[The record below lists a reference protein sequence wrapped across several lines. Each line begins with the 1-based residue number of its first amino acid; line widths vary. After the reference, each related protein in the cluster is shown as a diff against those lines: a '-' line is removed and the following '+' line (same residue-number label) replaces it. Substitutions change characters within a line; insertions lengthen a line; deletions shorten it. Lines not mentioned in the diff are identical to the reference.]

1 MQKMLKVRLRDIL
14 GIELLADAEI
24 LAGHAGLDNE
34 ITSVNVW
41 EVPDIAEWVRR
52 GELLL
57 TTAYPVTEKIE
68 SLHTLLPILKEK
80 GVCGIGIKTKRYIED
95 VPDDIV
101 HTANSLDFPIIRIA
115 KNVSFGDLI
124 RDILAFLT
132 GEQTRLLEQI
142 NTFNEQLKAVMAK
155 QGGLEKYAEQIYE
168 VVQSPLVICDDIFK
182 RYSIYTGDEEAY
194 QVLAE
199 EIEELVGG
207 QEKTGENLKTGI
219 GESTDM
225 LGGNPVKRITIPTY
239 FDNIQYGKIIV
250 WDLENKLNETDIFVI
265 ESASSLIALN
275 TITRLTLVE
284 RENLHYANFI
294 EQLLSNDPI
303 QKSKA
308 LSEAEYFEFHP
319 ELDHQCV
326 VLSLNKH
333 RSNFLRSD
341 EDPLLK
347 SNSTILLR
355 VLEQLRSAYSHGFIS
370 ASKANEAIFFL
381 EANPTL
387 PEKKMAERCE
397 QFCDLLFQIVKQEKV
412 DQTAFIGVGR
422 RYPGY
427 ANLAES
433 FQEAGLVVKIMEN
446 GVSNGKHIARFE
458 ELGLLKI
465 FGQPEL
471 RETFLGFANDVLKPL
486 TDYDSN
492 KDGELIDTVKA
503 YFTHGGNFRRISEDL
518 FTHYN
523 TVIYRVNRI
532 RELLHVDLKDPDTA
546 FNLQLA
552 LRIKDLLE

>member
-24 LAGHAGLDNE
+24 LAGHAGL
-34 ITSVNVW
+34 ITRS
-41 EVPDIAEWVRR
+41 PRSTFGKARRAEWVRR

-101 HTANSLDFPIIRIA
+101 HTANSLNFPIIRIA

-225 LGGNPVKRITIPTY
+225 LGGNPVKRITIPLTS
-239 FDNIQYGKIIV
+239 I
-250 WDLENKLNETDIFVI
+250 T
-265 ESASSLIALN
+265 SSMA
-275 TITRLTLVE
+275 
-284 RENLHYANFI
+284 
-294 EQLLSNDPI
+294 
-303 QKSKA
+303 KS
-308 LSEAEYFEFHP
+308 S
-319 ELDHQCV
+319 
-326 VLSLNKH
+326 SG
-333 RSNFLRSD
+333 
-341 EDPLLK
+341 
-347 SNSTILLR
+347 TW
-355 VLEQLRSAYSHGFIS
+355 
-370 ASKANEAIFFL
+370 KAN
-381 EANPTL
+381 
-387 PEKKMAERCE
+387 
-397 QFCDLLFQIVKQEKV
+397 
-412 DQTAFIGVGR
+412 
-422 RYPGY
+422 
-427 ANLAES
+427 
-433 FQEAGLVVKIMEN
+433 
-446 GVSNGKHIARFE
+446 
-458 ELGLLKI
+458 
-465 FGQPEL
+465 
-471 RETFLGFANDVLKPL
+471 
-486 TDYDSN
+486 
-492 KDGELIDTVKA
+492 
-503 YFTHGGNFRRISEDL
+503 
-518 FTHYN
+518 
-523 TVIYRVNRI
+523 
-532 RELLHVDLKDPDTA
+532 
-546 FNLQLA
+546 
-552 LRIKDLLE
+552 